1 MNAVLHRYLS
11 FFIVVLTD
19 TVAVLVVAMTALY
32 VVTAVAVA
40 EVDFVLVMVT
50 ATTAVVATVHWV
62 NLTLHSSCLWEV
74 VVDIVVVDV
83 VDADKVVVAALAPI
97 NQTVLSLIFSQ
108 GA

>member
-40 EVDFVLVMVT
+40 EVDFVFVMAT

-62 NLTLHSSCLWEV
+62 NLTLHNSE
-74 VVDIVVVDV
+74 VDV
-83 VDADKVVVAALAPI
+83 VYGKWLLI
-97 NQTVLSLIFSQ
+97 LMLRMLLMLIKSLLPLLLREIKQFFL
-108 GA
+108 